1 MPDRPH
7 AALLIVA
14 AGRGTRAGG
23 GVPKQWRVLAGRPV
37 LSHALAAFDG
47 LVSEVVVAIHPDDRA
62 AAEAAAPGAVLV
74 EGGATRDASVR
85 AGLAAVT
92 APRVL
97 IHDAARATV
106 PRAVIARV
114 LDALDHDVAAA
125 PALAVTDALWRGE
138 TTVEG
143 TMDRAGLWRA
153 QTPQGFHTDAIRA
166 AHDAHTGGAADDVA
180 VARAAGLDVRIVAG
194 DERNLKITGAEDFAR
209 AEALLGGTMDVRM
222 GNGFDVH
229 RFGPGDHAMLCGVAV
244 PHDRGLVGHSDADVG
259 LHVLADALYGA
270 MAEGDIGR
278 HFPPSDPRWK
288 GEPSETFLR
297 HAADLAR
304 ARGFRIGNL
313 DVTLICEAPKV
324 GPHAEAMRAAVGRIA
339 GVEVARV
346 SVKATTTERLGFAGR
361 GEGIA
366 AQATAVLIG

>member
-143 TMDRAGLWRA
+143 TVDRAGLWRA

-324 GPHAEAMRAAVGRIA
+324 GPHAEAMRAAVARIA
-339 GVEVARV
+339 GVEVTRV